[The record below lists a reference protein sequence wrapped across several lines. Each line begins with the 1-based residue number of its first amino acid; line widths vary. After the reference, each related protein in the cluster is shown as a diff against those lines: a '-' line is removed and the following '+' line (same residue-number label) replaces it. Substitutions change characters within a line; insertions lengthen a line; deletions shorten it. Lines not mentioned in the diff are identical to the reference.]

1 MKQVFIKNG
10 AAVVEDVPAPAAA
23 PGEVLVRV
31 ANSCISVGTEMSG
44 LQATSEPIWKRA
56 ARRPNKVLNA
66 IKMLLT
72 RGVDETVNIVRGQIS
87 AGSILGYSAAG
98 TVVGLGAGVEDIEI
112 GDRVACPPAPN
123 RRFGA
128 IALQGVRRAEP
139 TLGETFVVV
148 GLGLIGQLTAQ
159 MLKANGCRVIS
170 IDLDPRRVE
179 LAKSKPR
186 KSPSRWNRPYRPPAN
201 PKLGRGSSVKHQ
213 TLTKTT
219 ESARC
224 AASSER

>member
-56 ARRPNKVLNA
+56 ARRPDKVLNA

-72 RGVDETVNIVRGQIS
+72 RGVDETVKSFAARS
-87 AGSILGYSAAG
+87 ARAASWAIARPAQSSAWAPASR
-98 TVVGLGAGVEDIEI
+98 TSRSAT
-112 GDRVACPPAPN
+112 AWPAPAPN

>member
-1 MKQVFIKNG
+1 LKQVFIKNG

-56 ARRPNKVLNA
+56 ARRPDKVLNA

-72 RGVDETVNIVRGQIS
+72 RSVDETVNIVRGQIS

-112 GDRVACPPAPN
+112 GDRVACAGAQSALRCYRPAGRP
-123 RRFGA
+123 A
-128 IALQGVRRAEP
+128 RRAD
-139 TLGETFVVV
+139 LGRDIRC
-148 GLGLIGQLTAQ
+148 GRARSYWSADSANAQ
-159 MLKANGCRVIS
+159 SQWLSRDQHRSRSA
-170 IDLDPRRVE
+170 PRGACEIQATEIAFAVE
-179 LAKSKPR
+179 QAVSAA
-186 KSPSRWNRPYRPPAN
+186 AN

>member
-1 MKQVFIKNG
+1 LKQVFIKYG

-31 ANSCISVGTEMSG
+31 AHSCISVGTEMSG

-56 ARRPNKVLNA
+56 ARRPDKVLNA

-98 TVVGLGAGVEDIEI
+98 TVVGLGAGVDIEI
-112 GDRVACPPAPN
+112 GDRVARAQSALRCYRPAGPPA
-123 RRFGA
+123 
-128 IALQGVRRAEP
+128 RRAD
-139 TLGETFVVV
+139 LGRDIRC
-148 GLGLIGQLTAQ
+148 GRARSYWSADSANAQ
-159 MLKANGCRVIS
+159 SQWLSRDQHRSRSA
-170 IDLDPRRVE
+170 PRGACEIQATEIAFAVE
-179 LAKSKPR
+179 QAVSAA
-186 KSPSRWNRPYRPPAN
+186 AN

>member
-1 MKQVFIKNG
+1 LKQVFIKYG

-56 ARRPNKVLNA
+56 ARRPDKVLNA

-98 TVVGLGAGVEDIEI
+98 TVVGLGAGVDIEI
-112 GDRVACPPAPN
+112 GDRVARAQSALRCYRPAGPPA
-123 RRFGA
+123 
-128 IALQGVRRAEP
+128 RRAD
-139 TLGETFVVV
+139 LGRDIRC
-148 GLGLIGQLTAQ
+148 GRARSYWSADSANAQ
-159 MLKANGCRVIS
+159 SQWLSRDQHRSRSA
-170 IDLDPRRVE
+170 PRGACEIQATEIAFAVE
-179 LAKSKPR
+179 QAVSAA
-186 KSPSRWNRPYRPPAN
+186 AN

>member
-56 ARRPNKVLNA
+56 ARRPDKVLNA

-98 TVVGLGAGVEDIEI
+98 TVAGLGAGVEDIEI
-112 GDRVACPPAPN
+112 GDRVACAGAQSALRCYRPAGRP
-123 RRFGA
+123 A
-128 IALQGVRRAEP
+128 RRAD
-139 TLGETFVVV
+139 LGRDIRC
-148 GLGLIGQLTAQ
+148 GRARSYWSADSANAQ
-159 MLKANGCRVIS
+159 SQWLSR
-170 IDLDPRRVE
+170 DQHQFDPRRVE

-224 AASSER
+224 AALSER

>member
-1 MKQVFIKNG
+1 
-10 AAVVEDVPAPAAA
+10 
-23 PGEVLVRV
+23 
-31 ANSCISVGTEMSG
+31 MSG
-44 LQATSEPIWKRA
+44 LQATSEPWKRA
-56 ARRPNKVLNA
+56 ARRPDKVLNA

-112 GDRVACPPAPN
+112 GDRVACAGAQSALRCYRPA
-123 RRFGA
+123 
-128 IALQGVRRAEP
+128 GVRRAEP

-186 KSPSRWNRPYRPPAN
+186 KSPSRWNRPYRRPPTPSLVAV
-201 PKLGRGSSVKHQ
+201 PRSSIKL
-213 TLTKTT
+213 
-219 ESARC
+219 
-224 AASSER
+224 